1 MLLNLISKQKKLV
14 TSAYTNTNLALNSLN
29 NQTVKTINNSI
40 RSKTNYFLQSNRK
53 NSAKLNLFQ
62 TREYS
67 SYRVTSSIL
76 NKNCSSLL
84 GNKIKLNSSLKHNT
98 RSISL
103 TMSNY
108 KIVKVFDKIEQSSQD
123 DRQYRGFLLNNGL
136 KCLVISDPHTDRSAA
151 SLDVS
156 TGYMLDPKEFPG
168 LGKLIFFVYPN
179 FVLFLFK
186 VNLLFFLI
194 FIFKF

>member
-40 RSKTNYFLQSNRK
+40 RSKTNYFLQSNKK
-53 NSAKLNLFQ
+53 NSSKFNLFQ

-84 GNKIKLNSSLKHNT
+84 GNKIKLNSSLKHNS

-151 SLDVS
+151 SLDVN

-168 LGKLIFFVYPN
+168 LGKLIFFVYIPI
-179 FVLFLFK
+179 LFY
-186 VNLLFFLI
+186 FF
-194 FIFKF
+194 